1 MAEEG
6 GMNQFHRC
14 GMIGSLLVASATAL
28 AADAGTPADPLVN
41 PLASWSLD
49 RLSATHE
56 RPLFA
61 PTRRPP
67 PPPPPPPVVRQVEA
81 PPAPPPMLILLGI
94 VSDADGTRA
103 WVRTDGFGKVI
114 GARLGDDI
122 GGWKVT
128 QIESR
133 TITLSLGE
141 RSSNYVLFTHMNGGN
156 RAPTAAPPEARM
168 QNLAED
174 RVERRSRR

>member
-14 GMIGSLLVASATAL
+14 SMIGSLLLVGATAL
-28 AADAGTPADPLVN
+28 AADAGAPADPLVN

-67 PPPPPPPVVRQVEA
+67 PPPPPPPVVRQIEA
-81 PPAPPPMLILLGI
+81 PPAPPPKLVLVGI

-103 WVRTDGFGKVI
+103 LVRTEGSSTVI
-114 GARLGDDI
+114 GAHLGDDI

-133 TITLSLGE
+133 AITLSLDE
-141 RSSNYVLFTHMNGGN
+141 RSFNYVLFTHMNGGN
-156 RAPTAAPPEARM
+156 RAPAAASPEARV

-174 RVERRSRR
+174 RVDRRSRR

>member
-1 MAEEG
+1 
-6 GMNQFHRC
+6 MNQFHRC
-14 GMIGSLLVASATAL
+14 GMIGSLLLVGATAL
-28 AADAGTPADPLVN
+28 AADAGTPVDPLVN
-41 PLASWSLD
+41 PLASWSLE

-67 PPPPPPPVVRQVEA
+67 PPPPPPPVARQVETP
-81 PPAPPPMLILLGI
+81 PPAPPPKLVLLGI

-103 WVRTDGFGKVI
+103 LVRTDGSGKVI
-114 GARLGDDI
+114 GARIGDDI
-122 GGWKVT
+122 GGWRVT

-133 TITLSLGE
+133 AITLSLDE
-141 RSSNYVLFTHMNGGN
+141 RSFNYVLFAHMNAGN
-156 RAPTAAPPEARM
+156 RAPAAAPAEARM

-174 RVERRSRR
+174 RGDRRSRR